1 MEIKN
6 VELCN
11 LDEIFE
17 ISNCYF
23 DWSKKQLEESLKNG
37 NIFLAAEQ
45 GNEIVAFLLAE
56 DLIDSFNLLLIATK
70 NEFKNKNI
78 ATKLMQK
85 LEEIAKNKKIEK
97 IWLEVRENN
106 IPAINLYKKNDF
118 KNIYLRRNYYKNGEN
133 ALIFEKV
140 I

>member
-17 ISNCYF
+17 ILNCYF

-133 ALIFEKV
+133 ALIFEKL

>member
-37 NIFLAAEQ
+37 NIFLTAEQ

-133 ALIFEKV
+133 ALIFEKL

>member
-6 VELCN
+6 VEFCN

-118 KNIYLRRNYYKNGEN
+118 KNIYLRRNYYKKGEN
-133 ALIFEKV
+133 ALIFEKL

>member
-37 NIFLAAEQ
+37 NIFLVAEQ

-133 ALIFEKV
+133 ALIFEKL

>member
-37 NIFLAAEQ
+37 NIFFAAEQ

-133 ALIFEKV
+133 ALIFEKL

>member
-23 DWSKKQLEESLKNG
+23 DWSKKQLEESLKTG

-133 ALIFEKV
+133 ALIFEKL

>member
-45 GNEIVAFLLAE
+45 RNEIVAFLLAE

-133 ALIFEKV
+133 ALIFEKL